1 MAVVTRTTNRR
12 HLTPVLSETPAAL
25 PRPRVKPSLML
36 WLLMSA
42 DLATVIWMYTLGS
55 WLDQT
60 SKFTAT
66 ATLGGHHLVVLII
79 AALAFLALATV
90 AVLSDGFT
98 ALTPALTIAKN
109 LACVISV
116 IALTG
121 LVALVL
127 GALLSRLLFGAF
139 RP

>member
-1 MAVVTRTTNRR
+1 
-12 HLTPVLSETPAAL
+12 
-25 PRPRVKPSLML
+25 
-36 WLLMSA
+36 
-42 DLATVIWMYTLGS
+42 MYTLGS
-55 WLDQT
+55 WLDHT

-116 IALTG
+116 IVLTG

-127 GALLSRLLFGAF
+127 GALLSRLLFGAL